1 MQPESTRISQP
12 LYESVRARVVDR
24 LRSGHWA
31 PGDRLPTEPE
41 LALEF
46 DVGIGTIRRAV
57 ADLVAEGLLIRRA
70 RRGTSVAKHTDEH
83 SFDLYFSFV
92 DADGQPVKLKAQLLS
107 FKKERANPDVARALR
122 LERGARVA
130 RIENLR
136 LLDDTPMM
144 VDRIWIPLDRFV
156 DLNADAFAARRTSI
170 YGFYQERF
178 GVSVV
183 RVVENLGAC
192 SAEEDLAQPLEI
204 AVGDALLRIV
214 RTAYTYNDSPV
225 EFRVRYVNSSGCEY
239 QNVRGLQG

>member
-1 MQPESTRISQP
+1 
-12 LYESVRARVVDR
+12 
-24 LRSGHWA
+24 
-31 PGDRLPTEPE
+31 
-41 LALEF
+41 
-46 DVGIGTIRRAV
+46 
-57 ADLVAEGLLIRRA
+57 
-70 RRGTSVAKHTDEH
+70 
-83 SFDLYFSFV
+83 
-92 DADGQPVKLKAQLLS
+92 LLS

-122 LERGARVA
+122 LELGARVA

-156 DLNADAFAARRTSI
+156 DLNADAFASRRTSI